1 MLAGL
6 QNSEVRF
13 FLCFSYILYKKQI
26 NIPIF
31 VTSVLSGLVGIT
43 GKKVEFLVVFFFCFF
58 FVFYGKIN

>member
-31 VTSVLSGLVGIT
+31 VTGVLSGLVGIT
-43 GKKVEFLVVFFFCFF
+43 GKKVEFLVVFFFLFF